1 MNEKVLHL
9 KAKTLSI
16 LPFGI
21 TYMIS
26 LPLLG
31 ILLAETGIRNSLL
44 IYILAFTLTMVSAII
59 LFRLFSDT
67 LLIELRNETIKMD
80 WIKKPIYSSIK
91 SQTINLN
98 DISHWK
104 HHEGKGVD
112 RFKIY
117 LKNNKKICIELDN
130 ISNSTKNHEMINTL
144 KNFLIVKEIK
154 NAIPY

>member
-1 MNEKVLHL
+1 MNENVLHL

-59 LFRLFSDT
+59 LFRLFSGT

-80 WIKKPIYSSIK
+80 WIKKTIYSSIK

-98 DISHWK
+98 DINHWK

-130 ISNSTKNHEMINTL
+130 LSNSTKNYEMVNTL
-144 KNFLIVKEIK
+144 KNFLIAKGI
-154 NAIPY
+154 

>member
-1 MNEKVLHL
+1 MNENVLHL

-59 LFRLFSDT
+59 LFRLFSGT
-67 LLIELRNETIKMD
+67 PLVELRNETIKMD
-80 WIKKPIYSSIK
+80 WIKKPIHSSIK

-98 DISHWK
+98 DINYWK
-104 HHEGKGVD
+104 HQEGKGVD

-117 LKNNKKICIELDN
+117 LKNDKKIYIELDN
-130 ISNSTKNHEMINTL
+130 ISNSTKNYEMVNTL
-144 KNFLIVKEIK
+144 KNFLIAKGI
-154 NAIPY
+154 

>member
-1 MNEKVLHL
+1 MNENVLHL

-59 LFRLFSDT
+59 LFRLFSGT

-80 WIKKPIYSSIK
+80 WIKKPIYRSIK

-98 DISHWK
+98 DINYWK
-104 HHEGKGVD
+104 HQEGKGVD
-112 RFKIY
+112 RLKIY

-130 ISNSTKNHEMINTL
+130 LSNSTKNYEMVNTL
-144 KNFLIVKEIK
+144 KNFLIAKGI
-154 NAIPY
+154 